1 MSVFYDERN
10 KRWRFQY
17 RRTVA
22 GRLIRTSK
30 LLPAAWNRAQAE
42 AFDRTESARL
52 FGLAAGTH
60 HESPLISEAVRLYLE
75 AHEGASNSRQCAQS
89 LALILPYYTG
99 KTLPELSK
107 VGKAYAKAEAGKLA
121 PATIRNRIAYLRA
134 ACRWAWKHEEWA
146 CEDPGAR
153 VTTPPVDNE
162 RQVYAEP
169 ETVHKLANHCDEET
183 GALIRLAFYTGLR
196 WMAELL
202 PRQPSDVIKHKG
214 TTYLIAGTTKNGA
227 PRMIPVHPNAVADL
241 AYLPFL
247 YSPSAYY
254 SQFKK
259 ARKAIGMPHLVMHDL
274 RHSLASAIVSDSG
287 TLKEVQ
293 AALGHK
299 TAQSSNRYAHLY
311 PERLK
316 AVLWKIRPKIAH
328 KGAKKKA
335 A

>member
-1 MSVFYDERN
+1 MPVHYDKRN
-10 KRWRFQY
+10 KRWRFQL
-17 RRTVA
+17 RRSVA
-22 GRLIRTSK
+22 GALVRTSR
-30 LLPAAWNRAQAE
+30 LLPAAWNRSEAE
-42 AFDRTESARL
+42 AFDRAETARL
-52 FGLAAGTH
+52 FGLASGTH
-60 HESPLISEAVRLYLE
+60 HESPSIEEAVRLYLE
-75 AHEGASNSRQCAQS
+75 AHEADANYRQCSQS
-89 LALILPYYTG
+89 LALLLPHYTG
-99 KTLPELSK
+99 RTLADLSK
-107 VGKAYAKAEAGKLA
+107 IGKAYAKEQAGTLA

-134 ACRWAWKHEEWA
+134 ACRWAWRDQEWK

-153 VTTPPVDNE
+153 VVTPTVDNE
-162 RQVYAEP
+162 RHVYARP
-169 ETVHKLANHCDEET
+169 DVVHRLAEHMDAET
-183 GALIRLAFYTGLR
+183 GALVRLAFYTGLR
-196 WMAELL
+196 WTAELL
-202 PRQPSDVIKHKG
+202 PRQPEDVIQHRG
-214 TTYLIAGTTKNGA
+214 TTYLVAGVTKNGD

-241 AYLPFL
+241 KYLPFL

-254 SQFKK
+254 SQFKQ
-259 ARKAIGMPHLVMHDL
+259 ARAAIGMPELVMHDL

>member
-1 MSVFYDERN
+1 MPVFYDQRN
-10 KRWRFQY
+10 KCWRFQL

-22 GRLIRTSK
+22 GSVVRTSR
-30 LLPAAWNRAQAE
+30 LLPKAWDRAQAE
-42 AFDRTESARL
+42 AFDRAETARL
-52 FGLAAGTH
+52 YGLAAGTH
-60 HESPLISEAVRLYLE
+60 HESPLIEEAVRLYLE
-75 AHEGASNSRQCAQS
+75 AHEGGKNSKQCAQS
-89 LALILPYYTG
+89 LALIHAYYAG
-99 KTLPELSK
+99 KTLPEVSK
-107 VGKAYAKAEAGKLA
+107 IGKAYAKDMAGTLA
-121 PATIRNRIAYLRA
+121 PATIRNRVAYLRA
-134 ACRWAWKHEEWA
+134 ACRWAWKHEEWK

-153 VTTPPVDNE
+153 VVTPPVDNE
-162 RQVYAEP
+162 RQVYASP
-169 ETVHKLANHCDEET
+169 TLVHKLASHCDDET
-183 GALIRLAFYTGLR
+183 AALIRLTFYTGLR
-196 WMAELL
+196 WTAEML
-202 PRQPSDVIKHKG
+202 PRQPEDVVTHKG

-241 AYLPFL
+241 NYLPFL
-247 YSPSAYY
+247 YSASAYY

-259 ARKAIGMPHLVMHDL
+259 ARVAIGRPDLVMHDL

-299 TAQSSNRYAHLY
+299 TAQSANRYAHLY

-328 KGAKKKA
+328 KGGGKKA